1 MSRNDKIKKKWTWK
15 RQMEKKA
22 HMEKKRY
29 RTVFRHQ
36 KLSPEYKTEM
46 ENRETGEQEQMRT
59 E

>member
-1 MSRNDKIKKKWTWK
+1 
-15 RQMEKKA
+15 MEKKT

-36 KLSPEYKTEM
+36 KLNPEYKTDM